1 MTLRKQGWRFTV
13 ILLLTFAVL
22 AAGVS
27 LRGQLSHRPQRRSVP
42 TLVQKKTD
50 HFSTEQ
56 KRTFISRVGAP
67 AVKLYLKNRQVLPS
81 VVIAQAILES
91 QFGTSELSTQANN
104 LFGIKGRYHGQSV
117 QFYTREVENGK
128 SIKVLAEFRKYP
140 NLAASIADHNQL
152 VSDKFIKAKNILSYR
167 KSTHLLQENG
177 YATDPHYAAKLNRL
191 IVKYQLSRYDLKAIN
206 ERV

>member
-1 MTLRKQGWRFTV
+1 MRKQSWRVIV
-13 ILLLTFAVL
+13 ILLVTFAVL
-22 AAGVS
+22 IVGVS
-27 LRGQLSHRPQRRSVP
+27 LRGQLSHHAQRNSVP
-42 TLVQKKTD
+42 TLVQKRPD
-50 HFSTEQ
+50 HFSTRQ
-56 KRTFISRVGAP
+56 KRSFINRVGTP

-91 QFGTSELSTQANN
+91 QFGTSELTTTANN
-104 LFGIKGRYHGQSV
+104 LFGIKGTYHGQSV

-128 SIKVLAEFRKYP
+128 SIKVLAQFRKYP

-152 VSDKFIKAKNILSYR
+152 VSEKFIKAKNILSYR
-167 KSTHLLQENG
+167 KSTRLLQANG